1 MVLMV
6 LYYLPRQ
13 NAPTGLPRPRSGI
26 SGRPTQIQTGQT
38 VRKGADMEQERKQE
52 YIGRLTLELLAYDSG
67 AIGEAVKC
75 RLSGADPD
83 RGKKRLRKSG
93 AKVARCG

>member
-1 MVLMV
+1 
-6 LYYLPRQ
+6 
-13 NAPTGLPRPRSGI
+13 
-26 SGRPTQIQTGQT
+26 
-38 VRKGADMEQERKQE
+38 MEQERKQE

-83 RGKKRLRKSG
+83 RLTAAALEAYNAVLELVRRSLPFQRGRKYG
-93 AKVARCG
+93 AGAGNAV